1 MAMSA
6 VLGSNMQYLR
16 EVVCPEFSGKMI
28 RMSGCILCMLQ
39 KVCDIF
45 SEALKVQRV

>member
-1 MAMSA
+1 MAMSE

-16 EVVCPEFSGKMI
+16 KVVCPVFSGKMI
-28 RMSGCILCMLQ
+28 RMSVCILCMLQ
-39 KVCDIF
+39 KACDIF